1 MIIIV
6 CFTESTMFADFF
18 NHTLQALHY
27 PESRKSQVP
36 LRLLQLAPQKTLLTF
51 SSAISVT

>member
-6 CFTESTMFADFF
+6 CFTKSTMFADFF